1 MQSSSTLIK
10 ISGPFPEVKK
20 IITDQRFR
28 KYFEYWKESEQSEV
42 LANKLG
48 LFQIQLGGSERK
60 HNPSRHNCYIDKNV
74 FFLENWQFNHKLGP
88 PFSPTNSA

>member
-28 KYFEYWKESEQSEV
+28 KYFWI
-42 LANKLG
+42 L
-48 LFQIQLGGSERK
+48 ERIRAK
-60 HNPSRHNCYIDKNV
+60 RGIGKQVRFVPNTIGRFWEEAQP
-74 FFLENWQFNHKLGP
+74 QQ
-88 PFSPTNSA
+88 T